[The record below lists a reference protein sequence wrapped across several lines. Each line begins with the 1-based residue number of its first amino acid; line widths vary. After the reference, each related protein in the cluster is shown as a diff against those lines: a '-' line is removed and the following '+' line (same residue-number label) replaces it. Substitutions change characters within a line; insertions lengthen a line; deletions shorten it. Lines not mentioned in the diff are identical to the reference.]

1 MALKPDHKGDQSGMI
16 EGEDL
21 ILHLIETARGI
32 AGNDPEVS
40 KDFFEKA
47 LSLSKRNGFYR
58 GVGDCLVEL
67 ARIHLRK
74 ENTEAAL
81 QHYREANDYFHR
93 SGHYEAATDT
103 LLQITS
109 LLQNQG
115 KYDQAITHLLS
126 GLDDAVNRK
135 DLQSQGL
142 INNRLGEVTRITGD
156 CEKALNYHQN
166 AYHIF
171 RNNGAKAMECI
182 TCYHIGNTL
191 NWSNNTKESKEYLEK
206 ALDIAGELHDTN
218 LSIRPTG
225 SLAALLI
232 KTGDYD
238 RAEELFF
245 KAIDLD
251 SASPD
256 PFLKADLLKNLSQ
269 LYIVIGKY
277 EEAITALQQSL
288 AIIEELKF
296 RYPTSQIHLLLSD
309 IYEKKGDH
317 AKALSHYKL
326 HSSLTSELL
335 NEEIRIKSRN
345 LQLLH
350 DFDQVKRQKESAE
363 EEIDSKNKFI
373 AGISHE
379 IRTPLSDILGMSG
392 LLADTN
398 PTAEQSEYIETI
410 RLSANN
416 LIQILDNILDF
427 SRLQHG
433 EINIEQREIIL
444 KELVASIVQSMKVK
458 ADEKRLTLQ
467 LKFDQQLPEKVIGD
481 DYRLGQILQN
491 LISNA
496 IRFTDKGSV
505 IVNVELMQHHNLEA
519 KILFTIT
526 DTGVGISQ
534 DRLERIFESFTTSVS
549 VVPGE
554 RFTGIGLAIVK
565 QLTGILGGSISVSS
579 VVDKGSVF
587 KVELPIRL
595 TEPIRKKP
603 ARVRGT
609 GQVPLTDLSD
619 IVVLLVEDNKVN
631 QFLAQKLLNK
641 MGFHVGIADHGP
653 QAIEMLKQQHF
664 HVILMDVQ
672 MPDMNGYELTRLIR
686 TTLPDPIN
694 KIPVIALTAYASA
707 QEKEHARE
715 AGMNDYLTKP
725 YSPHELLSAVLKQVH
740 HTVEHQMA
748 DDKEADGVVTLSV
761 IRESTEKLLQL
772 FGDNREDV
780 ISLFRML
787 LNQIPQLLDETTIDI
802 QDKNWQATFH
812 ALHRIKSS
820 ITLLKV
826 NSLRDR
832 LAELEEWT
840 RDEVETE
847 RIPVVFDQFREGCL
861 TALDFL
867 RQEMIR
873 LKKEG
878 EDQPR

>member
-1 MALKPDHKGDQSGMI
+1 MPLNPDRKSEQSGMI

-32 AGNDPEVS
+32 AGNEPEVS

-81 QHYREANDYFHR
+81 QHYREANDYFHKA
-93 SGHYEAATDT
+93 GHFEAATES

-115 KYDQAITHLLS
+115 SYDQAITQLLS

-135 DLQSQGL
+135 DLHSQGL
-142 INNRLGEVTRITGD
+142 INNRLGEIIRITGD
-156 CEKALNYHQN
+156 YEKALNYHQN
-166 AYHIF
+166 AYDIF
-171 RNNGAKAMECI
+171 RNNGEKAMECI
-182 TCYHIGNTL
+182 TSYHIGNTL
-191 NWSNNTKESKEYLEK
+191 NWSNNLTEAAEFLER
-206 ALDIAGELHDTN
+206 ALDLAEELNDTS

-225 SLAALLI
+225 SLAALLV

-245 KAIDLD
+245 KAIDLV
-251 SASPD
+251 SVTPD
-256 PFLKADLLKNLSQ
+256 RFLKADLLKNLAQ
-269 LYIVIGKY
+269 LYIVTGKY
-277 EEAITALQQSL
+277 EEAISALQQSL
-288 AIIEELKF
+288 SIIEELKF
-296 RYPTSQIHLLLSD
+296 RYPTSHIHLLLSE
-309 IYEKKGDH
+309 IYEKTGDQV
-317 AKALSHYKL
+317 KALFHYKL
-326 HSSLTSELL
+326 HSSLTNELL

-345 LQLLH
+345 LQLLY

-363 EEIDSKNKFI
+363 EEIVSKNKFI
-373 AGISHE
+373 AGLSHE

-427 SRLQHG
+427 SRLQRG
-433 EINIEQREIIL
+433 EVNIEQREIVL

-458 ADEKRLTLQ
+458 ADEKYLDLQ
-467 LKFDQQLPEKVIGD
+467 LKLDQQLPEKVIGD
-481 DYRLGQILQN
+481 DYRTGQILQS

-505 IVNVELMQHHNLEA
+505 SVKVELTEYNNPEA
-519 KILFTIT
+519 KILFTIS

-534 DRLERIFESFTTSVS
+534 DRIDRIFESFTTSEP
-549 VVPGE
+549 VVQGV
-554 RFTGIGLAIVK
+554 RLTGIGLAIVK
-565 QLTGILGGSISVSS
+565 QLTGILGGTISVSS
-579 VVDKGSVF
+579 VVSKGSVF
-587 KVELPIRL
+587 KVELPFRL
-595 TEPIRKKP
+595 TQPLQKKP
-603 ARVRGT
+603 ARPRGT
-609 GQVPLTDLSD
+609 GQVPLKDLSD
-619 IVVLLVEDNKVN
+619 IVILLVEDNKVN
-631 QFLAQKLLNK
+631 QFLAQKLLHK
-641 MGFHVGIADHGP
+641 MGFHVGLADNGP
-653 QAIEMLKQQHF
+653 QAIELLKKQAF

-672 MPDMNGYELTRLIR
+672 MPDMNGYQLTKLIR

-707 QEKEHARE
+707 QEKEHAKE

-725 YSPHELLSAVLKQVH
+725 YSPHELLAAVLKQVQNTGH
-740 HTVEHQMA
+740 QQVNGENGGGTV
-748 DDKEADGVVTLSV
+748 TPSV
-761 IRESTEKLLQL
+761 IRESTEKLLHL
-772 FGDNREDV
+772 FSNNREDV

-787 LNQIPQLLDETTIDI
+787 LNQIPQLLDETSAFIN
-802 QDKNWQATFH
+802 DKNWQATFH

-826 NSLRDR
+826 NTLRDR

-840 RDEVETE
+840 RDEVKTE
-847 RIPVVFDQFREGCL
+847 RIPIVFGQFREGCL
-861 TALDFL
+861 SALDFI
-867 RQEMIR
+867 RQEMLR

-878 EDQPR
+878 AD

>member
-1 MALKPDHKGDQSGMI
+1 MPNKRNDKGDEDGMI

-32 AGNDPEVS
+32 AGNEPEVS

-47 LSLSKRNGFYR
+47 LTLSKRSGFYR

-74 ENTEAAL
+74 EDMEAAL
-81 QHYREANDYFHR
+81 QHYHEANEYFHKA
-93 SGHYEAATDT
+93 GHHKAATES

-115 KYDQAITHLLS
+115 NYDQAITQLLS
-126 GLDDAVNRK
+126 GLDDALNRK
-135 DLQSQGL
+135 DLFSQGL
-142 INNRLGEVTRITGD
+142 IKNRLGEITRITGD
-156 CEKALNYHQN
+156 YDKALEYHRK
-166 AYHIF
+166 ALEIF
-171 RNNGAKAMECI
+171 SKNGEKAMECL
-182 TCYHIGNTL
+182 TCFHIGNTL
-191 NWSNNTKESKEYLEK
+191 NWSNHIEEATGFLDKSI
-206 ALDIAGELHDTN
+206 DIADELHDTN

-225 SLAALLI
+225 SLAALLV
-232 KTGDYD
+232 KTGDYE
-238 RAEELFF
+238 RAESLFF
-245 KAIDLD
+245 KAIDLV
-251 SASPD
+251 SATPD
-256 PFLKADLLKNLSQ
+256 RLLKADLLKNLGQ
-269 LYIVIGKY
+269 LYHVTGKY
-277 EEAITALQQSL
+277 EEAIIAMQQSL

-296 RYPTSQIHLLLSD
+296 RYPTSQIHLLLSE
-309 IYEKKGDH
+309 IYEKTGDQV
-317 AKALSHYKL
+317 KALFHYKL
-326 HSSLTSELL
+326 HSSLTNELL

-345 LQLLH
+345 LQLLY
-350 DFDQVKRQKESAE
+350 DFDQVKKQKESAE
-363 EEIDSKNKFI
+363 EEIAIKNKFI

-379 IRTPLSDILGMSG
+379 IRTPLSDILGMAG

-410 RLSANN
+410 RLSANT

-433 EINIEQREIIL
+433 EINIEEREIVL

-458 ADEKRLTLQ
+458 ADEKHLDLQ
-467 LKFDQQLPEKVIGD
+467 LKLAQQLPDKVIGD
-481 DYRLGQILQN
+481 DYRTGQILQS

-505 IVNVELMQHHNLEA
+505 TVKVEVTEYNNPEA

-534 DRLERIFESFTTSVS
+534 DRLEKIFESFATIGP
-549 VVPGE
+549 VVPGV

-565 QLTGILGGSISVSS
+565 QLTGILGGTISVSS
-579 VVDKGSVF
+579 VMRKGSVF
-587 KVELPIRL
+587 KVELPFRL
-595 TEPIRKKP
+595 TEPLPKKP
-603 ARVRGT
+603 AHTRGS

-619 IVVLLVEDNKVN
+619 IEVLLVEDNKVN
-631 QFLAQKLLNK
+631 QFLAQKLLHK
-641 MGFHVGIADHGP
+641 MGFRVDIADNGH
-653 QAIEMLKQQHF
+653 QAIEMLRKQPYN
-664 HVILMDVQ
+664 VILMDVQ
-672 MPDMNGYELTRLIR
+672 MPEMNGYELTRQIR
-686 TTLPDPIN
+686 TALPDPIN
-694 KIPVIALTAYASA
+694 KTPVIALTAYASA

-725 YSPHELLSAVLKQVH
+725 YSPHELLAAVMKQIRHKGDQQLSGEETGV
-740 HTVEHQMA
+740 TVTI
-748 DDKEADGVVTLSV
+748 GL
-761 IRESTEKLLQL
+761 IRESTEKLLHL
-772 FGDNREDV
+772 FDDNHEDV

-787 LNQIPQLLDETTIDI
+787 LNQIPQLLDETSSYIS
-802 QDKNWQATFH
+802 DKNWQATFH

-826 NSLRDR
+826 NTLRDR

-840 RDEVETE
+840 RDESETD
-847 RIPVVFDQFREGCL
+847 RIPVVFGQFREGCL
-861 TALDFL
+861 SALDFL

-878 EDQPR
+878 EV